1 MFQREGGNAIQ
12 SLKVTQYLNA
22 IQPLIQCLNAT
33 QCLTINDDHAT
44 QCFNAKEGNAIQ
56 SLKVTQYFNANDDQ
70 NSHHHIDTSQICD
83 SGFNLISRWLT
94 SCTHEVM
101 SRRSN
106 SCTRPAGRISRRA
119 TVHNKVK
126 QDNKRN
132 TNDDTVETASR
143 VMTRLNGDLRWMW
156 NKLQAK
162 HSEGLTS
169 LRIHEAEE
177 PIDIKDNEDEV
188 WEIIKTLKREE
199 KVCLPS
205 CHQSRELVYQ
215 IADLQFTSRNTDSS
229 SECSTLLR
237 SCHLGIKLM
246 ESVEETNQVE
256 AERVSCNASII
267 ESNHLFKKEADLSC
281 VHGFINHRGPGVV
294 TRTFEKSSSDL
305 REKFGTMV
313 ERDLQIEVV
322 CETSDELT
330 EDDDD
335 INDREDDY
343 PQFIT
348 PTLWGKV
355 KDDTSNTMVRQ
366 LERSFLLTR
375 RAQRVRKIERSN
387 RS

>member
-1 MFQREGGNAIQ
+1 M
-12 SLKVTQYLNA
+12 
-22 IQPLIQCLNAT
+22 
-33 QCLTINDDHAT
+33 
-44 QCFNAKEGNAIQ
+44 
-56 SLKVTQYFNANDDQ
+56 
-70 NSHHHIDTSQICD
+70 
-83 SGFNLISRWLT
+83 
-94 SCTHEVM
+94 
-101 SRRSN
+101 
-106 SCTRPAGRISRRA
+106 
-119 TVHNKVK
+119 K
-126 QDNKRN
+126 QGSERN
-132 TNDDTVETASR
+132 TDVDTVETAFR

-162 HSEGLTS
+162 HPEGLTS
-169 LRIHEAEE
+169 LRIHKAEE

-188 WEIIKTLKREE
+188 WEIIKTQKREE
-199 KVCLPS
+199 KGKLV
-205 CHQSRELVYQ
+205 HQT
-215 IADLQFTSRNTDSS
+215 ADLQFTSRNTDLS

-237 SCHLGIKLM
+237 SCHSVIKLM

-267 ESNHLFKKEADLSC
+267 ESNHPFTKEADLSC

-348 PTLWGKV
+348 PTVWGKV

-366 LERSFLLTR
+366 LERSFLLTCR
-375 RAQRVRKIERSN
+375 VQRVRKRERSN
-387 RS
+387 RF